1 MSQNVVYHRKFNK
14 IYVKQLCCCIVPNQ
28 YELHRMHPMHTTAE
42 KGPNGQQMTFSYC
55 QKLNWFLFI
64 NLFILFKKK

>member
-14 IYVKQLCCCIVPNQ
+14 IYVKQLCCGMNQ
-28 YELHRMHPMHTTAE
+28 YELHRMHTIAE

-64 NLFILFKKK
+64 NLFILFKKIVK